1 MIVISL
7 KDNELHLCPDGQI
20 ATLSGRESYAQT
32 VSNAIRTVFG
42 EIPSNT
48 SLGIPYFDS
57 VFKDGRRGIALWK
70 AKVTERLRS
79 FDFVLSVSGFKAS
92 VDSGDVLKYS
102 LVITTDLGNVSV
114 SGEIDF
120 KLYN

>member
-1 MIVISL
+1 MTVISSKNGDVGL
-7 KDNELHLCPDGQI
+7 SFDGQI
-20 ATLSGRESYAQT
+20 ATLSGREAYAQT

-48 SLGIPYFDS
+48 SLGIPYFGS
-57 VFKDGRRGIALWK
+57 VFKDGRRGVALWK
-70 AKVTERLRS
+70 AKVTERLRA
-79 FDFVLSVSGFKAS
+79 FDFVISVSGFKAD
-92 VDSGDVLKYS
+92 VNSGNVLNYS
-102 LVITTDLGNVSV
+102 LVVTTDLGNVSV